1 MTIEALRGWTWW
13 QRAENTI
20 SGNESNRQ
28 LQAGFR
34 PPQQPWSLMTVA
46 RRTWRRRILG
56 ETGPVVRYGVHMQ
69 RRCILIAALTAA
81 LLKADDIPVYR
92 NPSKTIEERTEDLLS
107 RMTQAEKVGQL
118 SQGVLRPGV
127 ADPNAYIQPIRSGA
141 IGSYILSLGSDDPA
155 ARNTLQEIAT
165 KQSRLG
171 IPLIFGFDT
180 IHGLRT
186 VFPIPLAI
194 SCTWDPA
201 LFEFLSSRCEIFF
214 SLLFMQ
220 AFVKAPFR

>member
-13 QRAENTI
+13 QRVENTI

-34 PPQQPWSLMTVA
+34 PPRQPWS
-46 RRTWRRRILG
+46 
-56 ETGPVVRYGVHMQ
+56 
-69 RRCILIAALTAA
+69 
-81 LLKADDIPVYR
+81 
-92 NPSKTIEERTEDLLS
+92 
-107 RMTQAEKVGQL
+107 
-118 SQGVLRPGV
+118 LRPGV

-201 LFEFLSSRCEIFF
+201 LFEKLEAVAARESRAAEIDWVFGPMCDLARDPRWGRVAETF
-214 SLLFMQ
+214 GEDPYLASLKSGSHPTHKPEHPQ
-220 AFVKAPFR
+220 TTGAETEHRDA